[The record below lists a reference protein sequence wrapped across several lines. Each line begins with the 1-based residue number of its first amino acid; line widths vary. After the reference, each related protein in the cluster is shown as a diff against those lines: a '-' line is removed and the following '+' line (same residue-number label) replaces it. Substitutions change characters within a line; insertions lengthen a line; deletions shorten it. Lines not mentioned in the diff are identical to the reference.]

1 MGLIYAH
8 SLTQQ
13 NLIKQEDL
21 VLIEKSESRR
31 QELLSKNIYATVP
44 AAIGMPVNGGIET
57 SDVILLAV
65 KPQDFE
71 EVAMQLNGRLRK
83 DCLVISIM
91 AGIRIASMQE
101 KLQVKTI
108 VRAMPNAPAL
118 YGEGMT
124 VYYCSKGMSRQHRQ
138 TAAALLAVT
147 GKTVETKEEE
157 LLNAVTAVS
166 GSGPAY
172 FFYLAQQMIREA
184 IVLGI
189 EEKTAEL
196 LVKQTLLGAGVM
208 LDQSGK
214 SSVEL
219 VKTVASK
226 GGTTEAA
233 LNVFAEKKLAEIV
246 AEGLQQATRRARE
259 LAK

>member
-8 SLTQQ
+8 SFTQQ
-13 NLIKQEDL
+13 HIIRKEDL
-21 VLIEKSESRR
+21 LLIEKSESRR
-31 QELLSKNIYATVP
+31 QELRSKNIHVMALPATS
-44 AAIGMPVNGGIET
+44 GIET
-57 SDVILLAV
+57 ADVVLLAV

-71 EVAMQLNGRLRK
+71 EVATQLKERLQK
-83 DCLVISIM
+83 NCLLISIM

-101 KLQVKTI
+101 KLQTKAV

-124 VYYCSKGMSRQHRQ
+124 VYCCSKGMNKKHRQ
-138 TAAALLAVT
+138 IAAGLLAVT
-147 GKTVETKEEE
+147 GKSVETKEEE

-172 FFYLAQQMIREA
+172 FFYLAQQMIHEA
-184 IVLGI
+184 VALGI

-214 SSVEL
+214 SSLEL

-246 AEGLQQATRRARE
+246 AEGLQKATKRARE